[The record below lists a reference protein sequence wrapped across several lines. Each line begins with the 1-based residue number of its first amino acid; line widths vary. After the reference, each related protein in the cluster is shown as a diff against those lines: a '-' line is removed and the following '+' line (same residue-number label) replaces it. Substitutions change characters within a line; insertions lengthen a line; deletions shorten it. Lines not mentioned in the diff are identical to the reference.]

1 MVCKGLA
8 TLGLDIT
15 VSTIICIAVFVIDF
29 YNQVKTR
36 FKIKNF
42 HGFIESFDYLD
53 GLGQTLSKYMF
64 FEVAESGIPST

>member
-36 FKIKNF
+36 FKIK
-42 HGFIESFDYLD
+42 ISMVL
-53 GLGQTLSKYMF
+53 LKVLTTSM
-64 FEVAESGIPST
+64 V

>member
-29 YNQVKTR
+29 YNQVKNKV
-36 FKIKNF
+36 KIKNF
-42 HGFIESFDYLD
+42 HGFIESFDYFD